1 MTTPSAEASFAVRLP
16 VRHADQR
23 KIADSRA
30 KRKVINA
37 GRRGGK
43 TTLAADISV
52 ADYFLNG
59 RKVMYAAPVAKQTD
73 AYWKKCK
80 HYLSAGIRDGYI
92 RKDETRRTL
101 TLGTGEIS
109 CQTAHNADTMRSGDA
124 DLLIFDEWAF
134 MEYDAWDKVGAPML
148 LDTNGDAMFI
158 STPNRRNHHFVMFQK
173 GISEGGEW
181 ASFIFPSTANPYL
194 KKEAFDLLV
203 ADMTEDSYRQEILAE
218 FLEGEGA
225 VFRNIAACMNA
236 PKSTPDQHYGHRIV
250 AGGDWGKLHDFT
262 TVSIGCATCRE
273 EVAIDRFNQID
284 YPYQRARITALLQYW
299 HVTLYMPEENA
310 IGVPIV
316 DELRRDPA
324 MEGISIVAFQTSPSS
339 KPQLIENLALTFE
352 KAEWQFL
359 PDPVWRSELEAY
371 ERKVSATTGRS
382 QYSAPE
388 GLHDDTVIGRA
399 LMRWAAT
406 NAAPMPAQPTKK
418 STFAPMG
425 DQWDGEGS
433 RWKIG

>member
-1 MTTPSAEASFAVRLP
+1 MTMLKSDFQVRLP
-16 VRHADQR
+16 IRHADQR
-23 KIADSRA
+23 RIAESQA

-52 ADYFLNG
+52 ADYFLTG

-80 HYLSAGIRDGYI
+80 HYLSDGIRDGHI
-92 RKDETRRTL
+92 HKDETRRTL
-101 TLGTGEIS
+101 TLGSGEIS

-173 GISEGGEW
+173 GIAEGGEW
-181 ASFIFPSTANPYL
+181 ASFIFPSTANPHL

-225 VFRNIAACMNA
+225 VFRNIAACLHA
-236 PKSTPDQHYGHRIV
+236 PKSTPEQHYGHRLV

-262 TVSIGCATCRE
+262 AVSIGCATCRE

-299 HVTLYMPEENA
+299 KVTLFMPEENA
-310 IGVPIV
+310 IGVPII
-316 DELRRDPA
+316 DELRRDA
-324 MEGISIVAFQTSPSS
+324 GMEGIAILPFQTTPGS
-339 KPQLIENLALTFE
+339 KPQLIENLALTLE
-352 KAEWQFL
+352 TEEWQFL
-359 PDPVWRSELEAY
+359 PDAVWRGELEAY
-371 ERKVSATTGRS
+371 ERKVSALTGRS

-388 GLHDDTVIGRA
+388 GMNDDTVIARA
-399 LMRWAAT
+399 LMRWAAMS
-406 NAAPMPAQPTKK
+406 AQPMPTQPVQRSK
-418 STFAPMG
+418 FAGLG
-425 DQWDGEGS
+425 DGWDGEGS
-433 RWKIG
+433 RWRVG